1 MVDEEGSAWEEEL
14 EMERAWEEEREVEDP
29 GVTPKPPLPALKGR
43 DEMHRRAQLSELK
56 K

>member
-1 MVDEEGSAWEEEL
+1 MVDEEGRAWEDEL
-14 EMERAWEEEREVEDP
+14 EMDRVWEEDREVDP

-43 DEMHRRAQLSELK
+43 EEMHGGAQLSELK